1 MLNDPF
7 QTGRSASRLIFDFSI
22 GLSLLDFDSP
32 NKKILDFAC
41 GTGWTSEFLN
51 KVGFDVYGFDIDNK
65 QAIKLAKS
73 RYKYDKRI
81 DINRIHFSIMD
92 GHNLKYEDNFFGQVF
107 CFDSL
112 HHMNDY
118 EKVFREIYRVLVNKG
133 MAVFVEPGSNHSKS
147 KETINF
153 LKTHEHDAHREYW
166 LEKDVVLEEI
176 FNLTKKIGFKDFK
189 IKPFLDPNLVNF
201 NFVNWYNILDNQD
214 GIKNYINELR
224 RFNYE
229 DRVIFSIIK

>member
-7 QTGRSASRLIFDFSI
+7 QTGRSAHRLLFDFSI
-22 GLSLLDFDSP
+22 GLSLLNFNNP

-51 KVGFDVYGFDIDNK
+51 KVGFNVFSFDIDK
-65 QAIKLAKS
+65 DVIKLASS
-73 RYKYDKRI
+73 RYKLDKKI
-81 DINRIHFSIMD
+81 DKERSHYKIHD
-92 GHNLKYEDNFFGQVF
+92 GHNLKYEDNFFGHVF

-112 HHMNDY
+112 HHMKDY
-118 EKVFREIYRVLVNKG
+118 KQVFNEIFRVLEESG
-133 MAVFVEPGSNHSKS
+133 EAVFVEPGANHSKS

-153 LKTHEHDAHREYW
+153 LKKHEHEKNREFW

-176 FNLTKKIGFKDFK
+176 YNLTKKIGFSDFK
-189 IKPFLDPNLVNF
+189 IKPFLDPSLVNF
-201 NFVNWYNILDNQD
+201 GFVDWYNILDNNE
-214 GIKNYINELR
+214 GIENYMSEFR

-229 DRVIFSIIK
+229 DRVIFSVKK